1 MGTSSSPVYLWR
13 FQCSTSCT
21 MSATHQLLRKAG
33 RRGER
38 STTNHTTSN
47 GKMGTMGSAPFVGA
61 ILDFAMLAMTP
72 RWAACGTALGL
83 AWKLKLSLYVF
94 NNIHRIVTSC
104 LGVCILNKQRV
115 KNIERQITFIHGQE
129 ERFCHEDI

>member
-21 MSATHQLLRKAG
+21 MSATHQLLRRAG

-47 GKMGTMGSAPFVGA
+47 GKMGTMGSARGHVRRRD
-61 ILDFAMLAMTP
+61 LELAMLAMTP
-72 RWAACGTALGL
+72 RWAARGTALGS
-83 AWKLKLSLYVF
+83 AWKLKLSVYVF

-104 LGVCILNKQRV
+104 LGGVCILN
-115 KNIERQITFIHGQE
+115 RQSQKH
-129 ERFCHEDI
+129 